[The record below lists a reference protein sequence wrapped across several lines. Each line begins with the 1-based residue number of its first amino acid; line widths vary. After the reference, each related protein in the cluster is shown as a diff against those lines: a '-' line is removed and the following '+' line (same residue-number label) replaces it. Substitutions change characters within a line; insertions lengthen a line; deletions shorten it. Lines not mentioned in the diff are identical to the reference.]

1 VYSEKAYQIPDASR
15 GDKGIPIVNVLNL
28 DGGERITAAVAVPS
42 FNISGYFTMATVMG
56 RVKRVSLADLS
67 SVRPSGMI
75 AIGLGEG
82 DQLGWVRLTTGEN
95 DIILVT
101 ANGQAL
107 RYSEKEIRAMG
118 RQAGGVAG
126 IKLRKGDRLASMEVV
141 EPGGFLLVI
150 TEQGYGK
157 RSPLEDFPV
166 KSRGTSGVVTQ
177 DQKQLTRTGR
187 VAAARVVQEEDE
199 VTFISAGGRVLRLK
213 IKKDIHPIGRATRG
227 VHLMDMASGDMVA
240 SLARTS
246 AADLELGVDEN
257 GSIKEKPGED

>member
-1 VYSEKAYQIPDASR
+1 
-15 GDKGIPIVNVLNL
+15 
-28 DGGERITAAVAVPS
+28 
-42 FNISGYFTMATVMG
+42 
-56 RVKRVSLADLS
+56 
-67 SVRPSGMI
+67 MI
-75 AIGLGEG
+75 AIGLDEG
-82 DQLGWVRLTTGEN
+82 DQLNWVRLTNGEN

-157 RSPLEDFPV
+157 RSPLEDYSSEKPRHRR
-166 KSRGTSGVVTQ
+166 RGDPGPEAHCPHRQ
-177 DQKQLTRTGR
+177 

-213 IKKDIHPIGRATRG
+213 IKKDIHPMGRATRG

-246 AADLELGVDEN
+246 AAELNLEVDEN
-257 GSIKEKPGED
+257 GSSKEKPGEN